1 MPRTIWTGAISF
13 GLVHVP
19 VRMYSAVKEHTLHFH
34 FIHQK
39 DEGRIGYRKICKEEN
54 KPVPGNE
61 IVRAFEFEKG
71 SYVYMTD
78 EDFKAAQPEH
88 VRTIDIRDFVQYEE
102 IDPIYFRHTYFLGPQ
117 EGAERV
123 YALLAQ
129 AMEESGLVAIAKFVL
144 RNRQD
149 LGCLRVRKG
158 CITLSQMY
166 FADEVKPIEDVVPK
180 DAKVGRKELE
190 MARNLID
197 RFTGPLD
204 LEKYKDTYRD
214 TLCAII
220 KQKQQ
225 GKEVHVAPVE
235 EAAEPTDLFAALKAS
250 LNMAGSDRE
259 ESGKPQRNTTKRKTA
274 ARPANTNARKRSP
287 AKKPAKKARTA
298 A

>member
-34 FIHQK
+34 FLHEK
-39 DEGRIGYRKICKEEN
+39 DDGRIGYRKICKEEN
-54 KPVPGNE
+54 KPIPSSE
-61 IVRAFEFEKG
+61 IVRAFEYEKG
-71 SYVYMTD
+71 SYVYMTN
-78 EDFKAAQPEH
+78 EDFKAAEPEH
-88 VRTIDIRDFVQYEE
+88 LRTIDIRDFVQYEE

-129 AMEESGLVAIAKFVL
+129 AMEESGLVAIAKFVM

-166 FADEVKPIEDVVPK
+166 FADEVKPIEDVLPK

-214 TLCAII
+214 TLCEII
-220 KQKQQ
+220 KRKQQ
-225 GKEVHVAPVE
+225 GKEVHVAPAE
-235 EAAEPTDLFAALKAS
+235 EPAEPTDLFAALKAS
-250 LNMAGSDRE
+250 LNMAENDRDE
-259 ESGKPQRNTTKRKTA
+259 APRGKTRKRAPAKKS
-274 ARPANTNARKRSP
+274 RPANTNARKRP
-287 AKKPAKKARTA
+287 AAKKVTRMA

>member
-34 FIHQK
+34 FLHEK
-39 DEGRIGYRKICKEEN
+39 DDGRIGYKKICKEEN
-54 KPVPGNE
+54 KPVPAGE
-61 IVRAFEFEKG
+61 IVRAFEYEKG
-71 SYVYMTD
+71 SYVYMTE
-78 EDFKAAQPEH
+78 EDFKAAEPEH
-88 VRTIDIRDFVQYEE
+88 LKTIDIRDFVQYDE

-117 EGAERV
+117 AGAERV

-129 AMEESGLVAIAKFVL
+129 AMEESGLVAIAKFVM

-149 LGCLRVRKG
+149 LGCLRVRNG

-166 FADEVKPIEDVVPK
+166 FADEVKPIEDVVSGNV
-180 DAKVGRKELE
+180 KVGRKELE

-214 TLCAII
+214 TLCDII
-220 KQKQQ
+220 KRKQQ
-225 GKEVHVAPVE
+225 GKEIHVAKAE
-235 EAAEPTDLFAALKAS
+235 EPAEPADLFAALKAS
-250 LNMAGSDRE
+250 LSMAENDRDDE
-259 ESGKPQRNTTKRKTA
+259 RGAKARKRAPAKA
-274 ARPANTNARKRSP
+274 RPRPANTNARKR
-287 AKKPAKKARTA
+287 APAKKATRKA